1 MGGVSAGYGD
11 IEEGDKVSKI
21 KARVPLAYKGGAAA
35 ERMRSMNLCFIFTG
49 FVLYNYFDFTEEQ
62 LQEFMSKIAMFFS
75 SEKKNDTI
83 ADEAIAWAEKH
94 NFMER
99 VR

>member
-11 IEEGDKVSKI
+11 SEEGDKESKI
-21 KARVPLAYKGGAAA
+21 KARVPLAYKGGVAA

>member
-1 MGGVSAGYGD
+1 M
-11 IEEGDKVSKI
+11 
-21 KARVPLAYKGGAAA
+21 KARVPLAYRSGAAA
-35 ERMRSMNLCFIFTG
+35 ERMRAMNLLLIYTG
-49 FVLYNYFDFTEEQ
+49 FVLHRDFGFGDER
-62 LQEFMSKIAMFFS
+62 LQRFLSKIAVFFDA
-75 SEKKNDTI
+75 EDKNDTI

>member
-1 MGGVSAGYGD
+1 M
-11 IEEGDKVSKI
+11 SKI

-49 FVLYNYFDFTEEQ
+49 FVLYNYFDFIEEQ

>member
-1 MGGVSAGYGD
+1 M
-11 IEEGDKVSKI
+11 SKI
-21 KARVPLAYKGGAAA
+21 KANIPLAYRSGAAA
-35 ERMRSMNLCFIFTG
+35 ERMRAMNLCFIFAG
-49 FVLYNYFDFTEEQ
+49 FVLYNDFEFTEEQ
-62 LQEFMSKIAMFFS
+62 LQEFMGKIARFFS
-75 SEKKNDTI
+75 AETKNDTI